1 MAANANRWELKPE
14 SLRAVCNPDSLGFE
28 TTLELT
34 PLKEKVVAQ
43 DRAVHA
49 LEFGLGV
56 KDLEYNI
63 FVAGPPRAGKTET
76 IMGYLAELA
85 AKDPSPSDYIYIYN
99 FRDPEK
105 PQSLNLP
112 KGLGRVLKADM
123 GGTHL
128 HPASAGPRSVRK
140 RGLLQP
146 PGSPDAHYHP
156 GTQRHSPGIGR
167 QGGRGGLHPQHLAYR
182 ADDLPGQRRQA
193 PE

>member
-1 MAANANRWELKPE
+1 MAAKANRWELKPE
-14 SLRAVCNPDSLGFE
+14 NLRAVCNPDNLGFE

-34 PLKEKVVAQ
+34 PLKERVVAQ

-85 AKDPSPSDYIYIYN
+85 AKDPSPCDYIYIYN

-123 GGTHL
+123 EELISTLRVQVPEVFESEDYSNRRESLMHTITQERNAIL
-128 HPASAGPRSVRK
+128 QELNSKAGEEGFILNISPT
-140 RGLLQP
+140 GLMIF
-146 PGSPDAHYHP
+146 PGK
-156 GTQRHSPGIGR
+156 
-167 QGGRGGLHPQHLAYR
+167 
-182 ADDLPGQRRQA
+182 
-193 PE
+193 